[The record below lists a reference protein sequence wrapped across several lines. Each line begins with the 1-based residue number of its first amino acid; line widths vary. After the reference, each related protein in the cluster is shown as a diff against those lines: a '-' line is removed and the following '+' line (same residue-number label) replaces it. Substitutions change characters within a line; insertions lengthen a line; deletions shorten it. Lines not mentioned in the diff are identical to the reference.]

1 MTGLLASFDYVDST
15 VDAIEELRKS
25 GLKAITAFSPYPE
38 HLIEESLGYDQS
50 PVRVFTL
57 VGGMSGAAA
66 GFALASFTSLDWPL
80 ITGGKPIL
88 SMPAYVIIAF
98 ELAILFGVLA
108 TLIGMF
114 INSRLPYVKPMVVY
128 DPEFS
133 AGRFG
138 LYVTAPEER
147 IGEARRIL
155 ESHEPVEIREDP
167 EGVAHA
173 S

>member
-25 GLKAITAFSPYPE
+25 GLKAITAYSPYPE
-38 HLIEESLGYDQS
+38 HLIEEALGYDQS

-57 VGGMSGAAA
+57 VGDMSGAAA

-88 SMPAYVIIAF
+88 SVPPYVIIAF
-98 ELAILFGVLA
+98 EMAVLLGVLF
-108 TLIGMF
+108 TVIGMF
-114 INSRLPYVKPMVVY
+114 INSRLPYVKPMIVY

-138 LYVTAPEER
+138 LYVTVPEER
-147 IGEARRIL
+147 IGEARSIL
-155 ESHEPVEIREDP
+155 ESHEPAEIRENP

>member
-15 VDAIEELRKS
+15 VDAIEELRES
-25 GLKAITAFSPYPE
+25 GLKAITAYTPYPE
-38 HLIEESLGYDQS
+38 HMIEEALGYDQS

-88 SMPAYVIIAF
+88 SMPTYVIIAF
-98 ELAILFGVLA
+98 ELAILFGVLS

-114 INSRLPYVKPMVVY
+114 INSRLPYVKPMIVY

-138 LYVTAPEER
+138 LYVTTSEDR

-155 ESHEPVEIREDP
+155 ESHEPVEIRENP

>member
-1 MTGLLASFDYVDST
+1 MNGLLASFDYVDST
-15 VDAIEELRKS
+15 VDAIEELRKTR
-25 GLKAITAFSPYPE
+25 LTEITAYTPYPE
-38 HLIEESLGYDQS
+38 HLIEEALGYDQS
-50 PVRVFTL
+50 PVRVFAL
-57 VGGMSGAAA
+57 VGGLTGAAA

-98 ELAILFGVLA
+98 ELAVLFGALSTV
-108 TLIGMF
+108 IGMF
-114 INSRLPYVKPMVVY
+114 INARLPYVKPMVVY

-138 LYVTAPEER
+138 LYITASPDR

-155 ESHEPVEIREDP
+155 ESHEPVEIRENP

>member
-15 VDAIEELRKS
+15 VDAISELRKS
-25 GLKAITAFSPYPE
+25 GLKAITAYSPYPE
-38 HLIEESLGYDQS
+38 HLIEEALGYDQS
-50 PVRVFTL
+50 PVRVFAL
-57 VGGMSGAAA
+57 VGGMTGAAA

-80 ITGGKPIL
+80 VTGGKPIL

-98 ELAILFGVLA
+98 ETAVLFGALA
-108 TLIGMF
+108 TVIGMF
-114 INSRLPYVKPMVVY
+114 INSRLPYVKPMIVY

-138 LYVTAPEER
+138 LYVTASEER
-147 IGEARRIL
+147 IGEVRRIL
-155 ESHEPVEIREDP
+155 ESHEPAEILENP

>member
-1 MTGLLASFDYVDST
+1 MSGLLAVFDYVDST
-15 VDAIEELRKS
+15 VDAIEELRGA
-25 GLKAITAFSPYPE
+25 GLKTITAYTPYPD
-38 HLIEESLGYDQS
+38 HLIEEALGYDQS

-57 VGGMSGAAA
+57 VGGMTGAAA

-80 ITGGKPIL
+80 VTGGKPIL

-98 ELAILFGVLA
+98 ELAVLFGVLF
-108 TLIGMF
+108 TVIGLF
-114 INSRLPYVKPMVVY
+114 INSRLPYVKPMIVY

-138 LYVTAPEER
+138 LYVTAPRER
-147 IGEARRIL
+147 IAEARRIL
-155 ESHEPVEIREDP
+155 EGHEPAELRENP

>member
-15 VDAIEELRKS
+15 VDAIEELRRA
-25 GLKAITAFSPYPE
+25 GLKAITAYSPYPE
-38 HLIEESLGYDQS
+38 HLIEEALGYDQS

-57 VGGMSGAAA
+57 VGGMTGAAT
-66 GFALASFTSLDWPL
+66 GFALASFTSLDWPI

-98 ELAILFGVLA
+98 ETAVLFGALFTV
-108 TLIGMF
+108 IGMF
-114 INSRLPYVKPMVVY
+114 INSRLPYVKPMIVY

-155 ESHEPVEIREDP
+155 ESHEPVELRENP

>member
-15 VDAIEELRKS
+15 VDAIEELRRT
-25 GLKAITAFSPYPE
+25 GLKAITAYSPYPE
-38 HLIEESLGYDQS
+38 HLIEEALGYDQS

-57 VGGMSGAAA
+57 VGGVTGAAA

-80 ITGGKPIL
+80 LTGGKPIL
-88 SMPAYVIIAF
+88 SMPPYVIIAF
-98 ELAILFGVLA
+98 ETAVLFGALSTV
-108 TLIGMF
+108 IGMF

-147 IGEARRIL
+147 IEEARRIL
-155 ESHEPVEIREDP
+155 ESHEPVELRENPD
-167 EGVAHA
+167 GVAHA

>member
-1 MTGLLASFDYVDST
+1 MT
-15 VDAIEELRKS
+15 
-25 GLKAITAFSPYPE
+25 
-38 HLIEESLGYDQS
+38 
-50 PVRVFTL
+50 
-57 VGGMSGAAA
+57 GAAA

-98 ELAILFGVLA
+98 ELAILFGVLS

-138 LYVTAPEER
+138 LYVTAAEDR
-147 IGEARRIL
+147 IAEARRIL
-155 ESHEPVEIREDP
+155 EGHEPIEIRENP

>member
-15 VDAIEELRKS
+15 VDAIGELRES
-25 GLKAITAFSPYPE
+25 GLKSITVYSPYPE
-38 HLIEESLGYDQS
+38 HLIEEALGYDQS

-98 ELAILFGVLA
+98 ELAILFGVLF

-155 ESHEPVEIREDP
+155 ESHEPAEIRENP

>member
-25 GLKAITAFSPYPE
+25 GLKAITVYMPYPE
-38 HLIEESLGYDQS
+38 HLIEEALGYDQS

-98 ELAILFGVLA
+98 ELAILFGVLF

-138 LYVTAPEER
+138 LYVTAAEER

-155 ESHEPVEIREDP
+155 ESHEPAEIRENP

>member
-1 MTGLLASFDYVDST
+1 MFA
-15 VDAIEELRKS
+15 
-25 GLKAITAFSPYPE
+25 
-38 HLIEESLGYDQS
+38 
-50 PVRVFTL
+50 L

-88 SMPAYVIIAF
+88 SMPAYVVIAF
-98 ELAILFGVLA
+98 ELAVLFGALFTV
-108 TLIGMF
+108 IGMF
-114 INSRLPYVKPMVVY
+114 INSRLPYVKPMIVY

-138 LYVTAPEER
+138 LYVTASPDR
-147 IGEARRIL
+147 IGEARDIL
-155 ESHEPVEIREDP
+155 ESHDPVEIRENP

>member
-1 MTGLLASFDYVDST
+1 MSGLLAAFDYVDST
-15 VDAIEELRKS
+15 VDAIEELRGA
-25 GLKAITAFSPYPE
+25 GLKTITAYTPYPD
-38 HLIEESLGYDQS
+38 HLIEEALGYDQS

-57 VGGMSGAAA
+57 VGGMTGAAA

-80 ITGGKPIL
+80 VTGGKPIL

-98 ELAILFGVLA
+98 ELAVLLGALA
-108 TLIGMF
+108 TVIGLF
-114 INSRLPYVKPMVVY
+114 INSRLPYVKPMIVY

-138 LYVTAPEER
+138 LYVTAPQER
-147 IGEARRIL
+147 IAEARKIL
-155 ESHEPVEIREDP
+155 ESHEPAELRENP

>member
-15 VDAIEELRKS
+15 VDAIGELRKAGIAS
-25 GLKAITAFSPYPE
+25 IRVFSPYPE
-38 HLIEESLGYDQS
+38 HLIEEALGYDQS

-57 VGGMSGAAA
+57 VGGMTGAAA
-66 GFALASFTSLDWPL
+66 GFALASFTSLDWPI

-98 ELAILFGVLA
+98 ELAILFGVLS

-128 DPEFS
+128 DPEFI

-138 LYVTAPEER
+138 LYVAAPEGR
-147 IGEARRIL
+147 IDEARRIL
-155 ESHEPVEIREDP
+155 ESYEPVEIRENP

>member
-15 VDAIEELRKS
+15 VDAIEELRRT
-25 GLKAITAFSPYPE
+25 GLKAITAYSPYPE
-38 HLIEESLGYDQS
+38 HLIEEALGYDQS
-50 PVRVFTL
+50 PVRVFAL
-57 VGGMSGAAA
+57 VGGITGAAA
-66 GFALASFTSLDWPL
+66 GFALASFTSLDWPI

-88 SMPAYVIIAF
+88 SMPPYVIIAF
-98 ELAILFGVLA
+98 ETAVLFGALSTV
-108 TLIGMF
+108 IGMF

-147 IGEARRIL
+147 IEEARRIL
-155 ESHEPVEIREDP
+155 ESHEPVELRENPD
-167 EGVAHA
+167 GVAHA

>member
-15 VDAIEELRKS
+15 VDAIGELRKT
-25 GLKAITAFSPYPE
+25 GLTAITVYMPYPE
-38 HLIEESLGYDQS
+38 HLIEEALGYDQS

-57 VGGMSGAAA
+57 VGGMTGAAT
-66 GFALASFTSLDWPL
+66 GFALASFTSLDWPI

-98 ELAILFGVLA
+98 ELAILFGVLS

-155 ESHEPVEIREDP
+155 ESHEPAEIRENP